1 MTYDH
6 LRLASWRWMTA
17 LAAAALA
24 LVATAVLASLPATQG
39 GGLPSVSSMGSEPF
53 AAPPAALE
61 RLAAEH
67 PKAPVEVVVQLRRGA
82 AVEGTAL
89 VRQFDGLVTRELPII
104 NGVGARL
111 KAADALTLAHHPA
124 VRAVS
129 PNANVETR
137 ADDLNAA
144 ALATSFNQS
153 VRSDRVWAST
163 TGGTGKGVTV
173 AVIDT
178 GIAGGLPDF
187 RVSESD
193 KRSRVVASAVVHPYA
208 TSAGDGLG
216 HGTHVA
222 GLIAGSGGNRDDN
235 DPLDGKYAGVAPDA
249 NLVSVKVADEEGNST
264 VIDVIDGLQFV
275 VDKKDELG
283 IRVVNLSLNSTWAES
298 YKTDPLAAA
307 AEQAW
312 NAGLVVVT
320 ASGNRGTEGDA
331 VNYAPGN
338 DPFVIVAGA
347 VDDKGTKDVIDDS
360 LAPWS
365 SRGVTQD
372 MVKKPDVLA
381 PGARLVSTLAPGSEY
396 ADMCPSCIVDGQ
408 YFRAGG
414 TSMAAAVTSGAAAA
428 LIQLHPTWSNNR
440 IKGVLT
446 YRLRDIIGV
455 GGEVAVDKAN
465 VSEDFAVL
473 NPNAGVPPS
482 SLLDQA
488 TGAIDWSRASWSRAS
503 WSDAAEPLRASWS
516 RASWSRASWST
527 TTYASVDECVE
538 AARAS
543 WSRAS
548 WSAEDEIAAGDI
560 CAEWERASWSRA
572 SWSRASWSRAS
583 WSRASWSTS
592 FAK

>member
-1 MTYDH
+1 VTYAH
-6 LRLASWRWMTA
+6 LRFASWRWMSA
-17 LAAAALA
+17 LCASILVVAA
-24 LVATAVLASLPATQG
+24 ASLPTVQATG
-39 GGLPSVSSMGSEPF
+39 PS
-53 AAPPAALE
+53 
-61 RLAAEH
+61 
-67 PKAPVEVVVQLRRGA
+67 APVEVIVQLNAGA
-82 AVEGTAL
+82 ATTGEQL
-89 VRQFDGLVTRELPII
+89 VHAFGGEVTRDLPII

-111 KAADALTLAHHPA
+111 SADGAERLAEHPA

-129 PNANVETR
+129 PNAEVEER
-137 ADDLNAA
+137 ADDLNPHE
-144 ALATSFNQS
+144 LATSYNQS
-153 VRSDRVWAST
+153 IRSDRLWSIGA
-163 TGGTGKGVTV
+163 TGRGVTV

-187 RVSESD
+187 RASETD
-193 KRSRVVASAVVHPYA
+193 QRSRVVASAVVHPYA
-208 TSAGDGLG
+208 ETAGDGLG

-222 GLIAGSGGNRDDN
+222 GLIAGSGGNRDDA
-235 DPLDGKYAGVAPDA
+235 DPLDGKYTGVAPDA
-249 NLVSVKVADEEGNST
+249 KLVSVKVADEDGNST
-264 VIDVIDGLQFV
+264 VVDVIDGLQFV

-298 YKTDPLAAA
+298 YRTDPLAAA

-320 ASGNRGTEGDA
+320 AAGNRGTDGDA
-331 VNYAPGN
+331 VHYAPAN

-347 VDDKGTKDVIDDS
+347 VDDQSTKSVNDDA

-372 MVKKPDVLA
+372 GLKKPDVLA
-381 PGARLVSTLAPGSEY
+381 PGARLISTLAPGSRY
-396 ADMCPSCIVDGQ
+396 ATMCPDCVVDGE
-408 YFRAGG
+408 YFRVGG

-428 LIQLHPTWSNNR
+428 LIQLHPNWSNNR
-440 IKGVLT
+440 IKAALVN
-446 YRLRDIIGV
+446 RLRDIIGV
-455 GGEVAVDKAN
+455 GGEIALDKAN
-465 VSEDFAVL
+465 VSTDFGLL
-473 NPNAGVPPS
+473 NPNLGALPS
-482 SLLDQA
+482 RLIDPA
-488 TGAIDWSRASWSRAS
+488 TGAIDWTRASWSRAS
-503 WSDAAEPLRASWS
+503 WSDAADPLRASWS
-516 RASWSRASWST
+516 RASWSRASWSDAT
-527 TTYASVDECVE
+527 WSSVDECVD

-548 WSAEDEIAAGDI
+548 WSAGDDAAAREV